1 MATQSH
7 PKVKRS
13 AVAQTFLFRRQQPG
27 AWKDTLNWDILIN
40 HVPKDWRKRLW
51 PEARGRLGE
60 GHGFHS
66 GPQRYAAGPFPRE
79 PLVSQRRLS

>member
-1 MATQSH
+1 M
-7 PKVKRS
+7 
-13 AVAQTFLFRRQQPG
+13 
-27 AWKDTLNWDILIN
+27 NWDILIN
-40 HVPKDWRKRLW
+40 HVPKDWRKRPW